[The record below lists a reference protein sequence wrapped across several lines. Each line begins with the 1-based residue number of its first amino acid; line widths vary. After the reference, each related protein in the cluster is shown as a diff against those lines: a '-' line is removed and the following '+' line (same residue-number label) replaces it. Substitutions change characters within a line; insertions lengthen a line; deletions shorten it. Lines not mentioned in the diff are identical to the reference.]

1 MAWIKRNLLF
11 VVGLVVAFAVLGGGV
26 LYLLGNL
33 QDAEG
38 VSAELT
44 GKNETLDG
52 LVKRPTYPNSKN
64 IELVKGEQQRV
75 ESFKTSARARFG
87 TIPKAES
94 LNNAGFKSVLEATIL
109 NLTRNAERAGVK
121 LPDKYDFTFSEQ
133 RRQLQLPEKALPSLA
148 LHLGDLADICQV
160 LFDSKVHAL
169 NSLKRPQVASTDSN
183 ASNDFVSK
191 KPATNS
197 VVGASILPYEVS
209 FECFSSELGA
219 VLAGFLNAN
228 EAYIIKT
235 INVEHG
241 SGTETPGGQPESGAM
256 PPPGAMDP
264 RLAMMRRY
272 GGMAP
277 GLASR
282 YGLAPGGAGPGGPQ
296 AVPVPPTPSPA
307 TKAGQTALEEKPLRV
322 SIALEVVKLAAAAPV
337 TAPAAAAPGR
347 TPPKR

>member
-11 VVGLVVAFAVLGGGV
+11 VVGLVVAFALLGGGV
-26 LYLLGNL
+26 LYLVGNL
-33 QDAEG
+33 QDADG

-44 GKNETLDG
+44 GKNEALDA

-64 IELVKGEQQRV
+64 IELVKVEQQRV
-75 ESFKTSARARFG
+75 EGFKTSARARFG
-87 TIPKAES
+87 EIPKMES
-94 LNNAGFKSVLEATIL
+94 LNNAGFKSVLEGTIL
-109 NLTRNAERAGVK
+109 NLTRSADRAGVK

-148 LHLGDLADICQV
+148 LHLGDLANICQV

-169 NSLKRPQVASTDSN
+169 SSLRRPQVALTDSN
-183 ASNDFVSK
+183 GGNDFVTK
-191 KPATNS
+191 KPATNT

-219 VLAGFLNAN
+219 VLAGFLNAK

-241 SGTETPGGQPESGAM
+241 STPDTQPGQGDPSGT
-256 PPPGAMDP
+256 PPPMDP
-264 RLAMMRRY
+264 RLMMMRRY

-282 YGLAPGGAGPGGPQ
+282 YGLAPGGGGPGGPQ
-296 AVPVPPTPSPA
+296 GMPAPMTPAPT

-322 SIALEVVKLAAAAPV
+322 SIALEVVKLAAAAP
-337 TAPAAAAPGR
+337 APAAAAPAR